1 MTTARAKRARTNKN
15 PSVGAFPPA
24 GDGAGVEWS
33 GGEGAWDGRQAR
45 TRGCVQA
52 STGSVYSEAWRG
64 RVGRSTTR
72 GKAAG
77 RDELNKAMAALNR
90 GGAGL
95 QNGSLFGR
103 AEAGKGMTFSLV
115 LSTASLRRPAPG
127 ARQVNGGEGKRG
139 REHGPAG
146 AQPGARGQTA
156 VCMAQGNKAAGT
168 GTGTADAG
176 DGKRTGGEP
185 VALIALAPV
194 APMPA

>member
-1 MTTARAKRARTNKN
+1 VGWEAGADTRVR
-15 PSVGAFPPA
+15 PSLN
-24 GDGAGVEWS
+24 
-33 GGEGAWDGRQAR
+33 
-45 TRGCVQA
+45 
-52 STGSVYSEAWRG
+52 
-64 RVGRSTTR
+64 RVGLQRGVAWPRGEEHDERESSGTR
-72 GKAAG
+72 RAQQGNG
-77 RDELNKAMAALNR
+77 CIESGR